1 MNLDAMIRGKLGEI
15 CALSP
20 WTEDSLDEMLE
31 LIDAYAKEKYLEGY
45 HDALEDAQTLVE
57 RVSLGA

>member
-1 MNLDAMIRGKLGEI
+1 MNLDSMIRGKLGEI

-20 WTEDSLDEMLE
+20 WTEDSLDEMIQ
-31 LIDAYAKEKYLEGY
+31 LIDAYAKEKYQEGY
-45 HDALEDAQTLVE
+45 RDALEDAQTLVE

>member
-1 MNLDAMIRGKLGEI
+1 MNLDSMIRGKLREI

-20 WTEDSLDEMLE
+20 WKEDSLDEMIQ
-31 LIDAYAKEKYLEGY
+31 LIDAYAKEKYQEGY
-45 HDALEDAQTLVE
+45 HDALEDAQMLVE

>member
-1 MNLDAMIRGKLGEI
+1 MNLDSMIRSKLREI

-20 WTEDSLDEMLE
+20 WTEDGLDEMIQ
-31 LIDAYAKEKYLEGY
+31 LIDTYAKEKYREGY
-45 HDALEDAQTLVE
+45 HDALEDAQMLVE